1 VGGFFT
7 GHQLNGTHGLICLQ
21 SDVAHW
27 FHATLTDLQHS
38 GEGFADIN
46 NVPWAKAA
54 RAATTYA
61 LARGSQ
67 AGSSQVTNLMENTAS
82 FAYRKSW

>member
-7 GHQLNGTHGLICLQ
+7 GHQLNATHGLICLQ

-27 FHATLTDLQHS
+27 FDATLTDLQNS

-46 NVPWAKAA
+46 NVPLAKAA
-54 RAATTYA
+54 RAAT
-61 LARGSQ
+61 
-67 AGSSQVTNLMENTAS
+67 NLCLGKRFSGGFFTGHQLNG
-82 FAYRKSW
+82 KHGIVCLLQ